1 MRKNQLSKNR
11 NYALHIHGFLALK
24 LTRRCTKADHAKN
37 GPDPEFLETLITFI
51 VLLVSPLH
59 SFFPLCSKNYKNGH
73 VFLIKGTNM
82 IMIMPDIISDFPI
95 LCRPSKNT
103 LFEKDSKC
111 RIWIWHFPS
120 ICGLLKLTCLVTL
133 IDRKLQFCNSKCK
146 LDCDFFCDFQ
156 PPWTHSFIQLL

>member
-1 MRKNQLSKNR
+1 MNKSGSRKKWAWPRILGNVDYLHCFAGFATSFILSTM
-11 NYALHIHGFLALK
+11 FEK
-24 LTRRCTKADHAKN
+24 LQKWAH
-37 GPDPEFLETLITFI
+37 
-51 VLLVSPLH
+51 
-59 SFFPLCSKNYKNGH
+59 FPY
-73 VFLIKGTNM
+73 FKGTNM
-82 IMIMPDIISDFPI
+82 TMIMPDIISDFPI
-95 LCRPSKNT
+95 LCRLSKNT

-133 IDRKLQFCNSKCK
+133 IDRKLQFFNSKCK